1 MNHLIRNSK
10 RNATLRQG
18 KFDII
23 KEHFPT
29 RKERREILNHRKRIG
44 KLMLAGLAA
53 SLTLSITQVQGST
66 LDTLTQEEKQTEAQI
81 ASVEVTIGETLAS
94 INLKQMGIDDLKA
107 QIVATEESQIET
119 KAAIEAQ
126 KEVIASRKEQLKTRL
141 VALQT
146 SDATKNQVLMLLDSE
161 NFADF
166 VNRVYIVGQLQA
178 ADNEQ
183 LEAAISEEEK
193 LAALEEQLALEIET
207 VKAAESRLNS
217 ESTALAEELTSLKGI
232 LSENQTVLSQVKT
245 EYADEAAR
253 LAAEEAQAKADAVAA
268 KAAEEQQIA
277 EASSAAAVAA
287 VAAVAQS
294 ASSVQAPVSQITDS
308 SVAAVEAAPIVTVTT
323 PTVTETPAAQGKTL
337 VVSATAYSRHEAGLS
352 NFTATGID
360 LSINP
365 TVIAVD
371 PSVIPLGS
379 LVSVPGYGIAIAGD
393 TGGAIIG
400 NKIDLHME
408 DLNAALA
415 FGRQTLTITILQ

>member
-1 MNHLIRNSK
+1 MNHK
-10 RNATLRQG
+10 
-18 KFDII
+18 
-23 KEHFPT
+23 
-29 RKERREILNHRKRIG
+29 KRIG

-107 QIVATEESQIET
+107 QITAAEESQIET
-119 KAAIEAQ
+119 RAAIEAQ

-146 SDATKNQVLMLLDSE
+146 SDATTNQILMLLDSE

-166 VNRVYIVGQLQA
+166 ISRAYVVGQLQA

-183 LEAAISEEEK
+183 IETAISEEEK
-193 LAALEEQLALEIET
+193 LTALEEQLAEEIQT
-207 VKAAESRLNS
+207 VKAAESRLKS
-217 ESTALAEELTSLKGI
+217 ESTALAAELTSLKGI
-232 LSENQTVLSQVKT
+232 LSENQNVLSQVKT

-253 LAAEEAQAKADAVAA
+253 LAAEEAQAKEDAAAAEAAA

-277 EASSAAAVAA
+277 ESSSAVAESASSTASASVQESAVASSAT
-287 VAAVAQS
+287 
-294 ASSVQAPVSQITDS
+294 APVSQITDS
-308 SVAAVEAAPIVTVTT
+308 SVASVETAPVVTITT
-323 PTVTETPAAQGKTL
+323 PAVTETPAAQGKTL

-360 LSINP
+360 LSVNP
-365 TVIAVD
+365 MVIAVD

-393 TGGAIIG
+393 TGGAIVG

-408 DLNAALA
+408 DLNAALS

>member
-1 MNHLIRNSK
+1 MNHK
-10 RNATLRQG
+10 
-18 KFDII
+18 
-23 KEHFPT
+23 
-29 RKERREILNHRKRIG
+29 KRIG

-66 LDTLTQEEKQTEAQI
+66 LDTLTQEEQKTEAQI
-81 ASVEVTIGETLAS
+81 ASVEVTIGETLES

-107 QIVATEESQIET
+107 QIDATEESQIET

-126 KEVIASRKEQLKTRL
+126 KALIASRKEQLKTRL
-141 VALQT
+141 VALQI

-166 VNRVYIVGQLQA
+166 INKAYVISQLQS

-183 LEAAISEEEK
+183 IKTAISEEEK
-193 LAALEEQLALEIET
+193 LVALEEQLADEIQT
-207 VKAAESRLNS
+207 VKAAESRLKS

-232 LSENQTVLSQVKT
+232 LSDNQTVLSQVKT

-253 LAAEEAQAKADAVAA
+253 LAAEEAQANADAEAVAVAA
-268 KAAEEQQIA
+268 KAAEEQQLA
-277 EASSAAAVAA
+277 ESSSAVAVAESASSAA
-287 VAAVAQS
+287 S
-294 ASSVQAPVSQITDS
+294 SSVQAPVSQITDS
-308 SVAAVEAAPIVTVTT
+308 SVAAVVTAPVVTVTA

-360 LSINP
+360 LSVNP
-365 TVIAVD
+365 MVIAVD

-379 LVSVPGYGIAIAGD
+379 LVNVPGYGIAIAGD
-393 TGGAIIG
+393 TGGAIVG

-408 DLNAALA
+408 NLNAALA

>member
-1 MNHLIRNSK
+1 
-10 RNATLRQG
+10 
-18 KFDII
+18 
-23 KEHFPT
+23 
-29 RKERREILNHRKRIG
+29 
-44 KLMLAGLAA
+44 MLAGLAA

-107 QIVATEESQIET
+107 QITAAEESQIET
-119 KAAIEAQ
+119 RAAIEAQ

-146 SDATKNQVLMLLDSE
+146 SDATTNQILMLLDSE

-166 VNRVYIVGQLQA
+166 ISRAYVVGQLQA

-183 LEAAISEEEK
+183 IETAISEEEK
-193 LAALEEQLALEIET
+193 LTALEEQLAEEIQT
-207 VKAAESRLNS
+207 VKAAESRLKS
-217 ESTALAEELTSLKGI
+217 ESTALAAELTSLKGI
-232 LSENQTVLSQVKT
+232 LSENQNVLSQVKT

-253 LAAEEAQAKADAVAA
+253 LAAEEAQAKADAAAAEAAA

-277 EASSAAAVAA
+277 ESSSAVAESASSTASASVQESAVASSAT
-287 VAAVAQS
+287 
-294 ASSVQAPVSQITDS
+294 APVSQITDS
-308 SVAAVEAAPIVTVTT
+308 SVASVETAPVVTITT
-323 PTVTETPAAQGKTL
+323 PAVTETPAAQGKTL

-360 LSINP
+360 LSVNP
-365 TVIAVD
+365 MVIAVD

-393 TGGAIIG
+393 TGGAIVG

-408 DLNAALA
+408 DLNAALS

>member
-1 MNHLIRNSK
+1 MNHK
-10 RNATLRQG
+10 
-18 KFDII
+18 
-23 KEHFPT
+23 
-29 RKERREILNHRKRIG
+29 KRIG

-107 QIVATEESQIET
+107 QITAAEESQIET
-119 KAAIEAQ
+119 RAAIEAQ

-146 SDATKNQVLMLLDSE
+146 SDATTNQILMLLDSE

-166 VNRVYIVGQLQA
+166 ISRAYVVGQLQA

-183 LEAAISEEEK
+183 IETAISEEEK
-193 LAALEEQLALEIET
+193 LTALEEQLAEEIQT
-207 VKAAESRLNS
+207 VKAAESRLKS
-217 ESTALAEELTSLKGI
+217 ESTALAAELTSLKGI
-232 LSENQTVLSQVKT
+232 LSENQNVLSQVKT

-253 LAAEEAQAKADAVAA
+253 LAAEEAQAKADAAAAEAAA

-277 EASSAAAVAA
+277 ESSSAVAESASSTASASVQESAVASSAT
-287 VAAVAQS
+287 
-294 ASSVQAPVSQITDS
+294 APVSQITDS
-308 SVAAVEAAPIVTVTT
+308 SVASVETAPVVTITT
-323 PTVTETPAAQGKTL
+323 PAVTETPAAQGKTL

-360 LSINP
+360 LSVNP
-365 TVIAVD
+365 MVIAVD

-393 TGGAIIG
+393 TGGAIVG

-408 DLNAALA
+408 DLNAALT

>member
-1 MNHLIRNSK
+1 MNHK
-10 RNATLRQG
+10 
-18 KFDII
+18 
-23 KEHFPT
+23 
-29 RKERREILNHRKRIG
+29 KRIG

-66 LDTLTQEEKQTEAQI
+66 LDNLTKEEQKTEAQI

-107 QIVATEESQIET
+107 QIAATEESQIET
-119 KAAIEAQ
+119 RAAIETQ
-126 KEVIASRKEQLKTRL
+126 KELIASRKEQLKTRL
-141 VALQT
+141 VALQI
-146 SDATKNQVLMLLDSE
+146 SDATKNQVLMLLNSE

-166 VNRVYIVGQLQA
+166 INKAYVVGQLQA

-183 LEAAISEEEK
+183 IESAISEEEK
-193 LAALEEQLALEIET
+193 LVALEEQLADEIQT

-232 LSENQTVLSQVKT
+232 LSDNQTVLSQVKT

-253 LAAEEAQAKADAVAA
+253 LAAEEAQAKADVEAVAVAA
-268 KAAEEQQIA
+268 KAAEEQQAA
-277 EASSAAAVAA
+277 ESSSAVAVAEAASSAASSSVQESAV
-287 VAAVAQS
+287 

-308 SVAAVEAAPIVTVTT
+308 SVAAVVTAPVVTVTA
-323 PTVTETPAAQGKTL
+323 PAVTETPAEQGKAL

-360 LSINP
+360 LSVNP
-365 TVIAVD
+365 MVVAVD

-393 TGGAIIG
+393 TGGAIVG

-415 FGRQTLTITILQ
+415 YGRQTLTITILQ

>member
-1 MNHLIRNSK
+1 MNHK
-10 RNATLRQG
+10 
-18 KFDII
+18 
-23 KEHFPT
+23 
-29 RKERREILNHRKRIG
+29 KRIG

-81 ASVEVTIGETLAS
+81 ASVEVTIGETLES

-107 QIVATEESQIET
+107 QIDATEESQIET
-119 KAAIEAQ
+119 QAAIEAQ
-126 KEVIASRKEQLKTRL
+126 KALIASRKEQLKTRL
-141 VALQT
+141 VALQI

-166 VNRVYIVGQLQA
+166 ISRAYVVGQLQA

-183 LEAAISEEEK
+183 IETAISEEEK
-193 LAALEEQLALEIET
+193 LTALEEQLAEEIQT
-207 VKAAESRLNS
+207 VKAAESRLKS
-217 ESTALAEELTSLKGI
+217 ESTALAAELTSLKGI
-232 LSENQTVLSQVKT
+232 LSENQNVLSQVKT

-253 LAAEEAQAKADAVAA
+253 LAAEEAQAKADAAAAEAAA

-277 EASSAAAVAA
+277 ESSSAVAESASSTASASVQESAVASSAT
-287 VAAVAQS
+287 
-294 ASSVQAPVSQITDS
+294 APVSQITDS
-308 SVAAVEAAPIVTVTT
+308 SVASVETAPVVTITT
-323 PTVTETPAAQGKTL
+323 PAVTETPAAQGKTL

-360 LSINP
+360 LSVNP
-365 TVIAVD
+365 MVIAVD

-393 TGGAIIG
+393 TGGAIVG

-408 DLNAALA
+408 DLNAALS

>member
-1 MNHLIRNSK
+1 MNHK
-10 RNATLRQG
+10 
-18 KFDII
+18 
-23 KEHFPT
+23 
-29 RKERREILNHRKRIG
+29 KRIG

-107 QIVATEESQIET
+107 QITAAEESQIET
-119 KAAIEAQ
+119 RAAIEAQ

-146 SDATKNQVLMLLDSE
+146 SDATTNQILMLLDSE

-166 VNRVYIVGQLQA
+166 ISRAYVVGQLQA

-183 LEAAISEEEK
+183 IETAISEEEK
-193 LAALEEQLALEIET
+193 LTALEEQLAEEIQT
-207 VKAAESRLNS
+207 VKAAESRLKS
-217 ESTALAEELTSLKGI
+217 ESTALAAELTSLKGI
-232 LSENQTVLSQVKT
+232 LSENQNVLSQVKT

-253 LAAEEAQAKADAVAA
+253 LAAEEAQAKADAAAAEAAA

-277 EASSAAAVAA
+277 ESSSAVAESASSTASASVQESAVASSAT
-287 VAAVAQS
+287 
-294 ASSVQAPVSQITDS
+294 APVSQITDS
-308 SVAAVEAAPIVTVTT
+308 SVASVETAPVVTITT
-323 PTVTETPAAQGKTL
+323 PAVTETPAAQGKTL

-360 LSINP
+360 LSVNP
-365 TVIAVD
+365 MVIAVD

-393 TGGAIIG
+393 TGGAIVG

-408 DLNAALA
+408 DLNAALS

>member
-1 MNHLIRNSK
+1 MNHK
-10 RNATLRQG
+10 
-18 KFDII
+18 
-23 KEHFPT
+23 
-29 RKERREILNHRKRIG
+29 KRIG

-66 LDTLTQEEKQTEAQI
+66 LDTLTQEEQKTEAQI
-81 ASVEVTIGETLAS
+81 ASVEVTIGETLES

-107 QIVATEESQIET
+107 QIDATEESQIET

-126 KEVIASRKEQLKTRL
+126 KALIASRKEQLKTRL
-141 VALQT
+141 VALQI

-166 VNRVYIVGQLQA
+166 INKAYVISQLQS

-183 LEAAISEEEK
+183 IKTAISEEEK
-193 LAALEEQLALEIET
+193 LVALEEQLADEIQT
-207 VKAAESRLNS
+207 VKAAESRLKS

-232 LSENQTVLSQVKT
+232 LSDNQTVLSQVKT

-253 LAAEEAQAKADAVAA
+253 LAAEEAQANADAEAVAA
-268 KAAEEQQIA
+268 ASKAAEEQQLA
-277 EASSAAAVAA
+277 ESSSAVAVAESASSAA
-287 VAAVAQS
+287 S
-294 ASSVQAPVSQITDS
+294 SSVQAPVSQITDS
-308 SVAAVEAAPIVTVTT
+308 SVAAVVTAPVVTDTA
-323 PTVTETPAAQGKTL
+323 PTVTETPAAQGKAL

-360 LSINP
+360 LSVNP
-365 TVIAVD
+365 MVIAVD

-379 LVSVPGYGIAIAGD
+379 LVNVPGYGIAIAGD
-393 TGGAIIG
+393 TGGAIVG

-408 DLNAALA
+408 NLNAALA

>member
-1 MNHLIRNSK
+1 MNHK
-10 RNATLRQG
+10 
-18 KFDII
+18 
-23 KEHFPT
+23 
-29 RKERREILNHRKRIG
+29 KRIG

-66 LDTLTQEEKQTEAQI
+66 LDTLTQEEQKTEAQI
-81 ASVEVTIGETLAS
+81 ASVEVTIGETLES

-107 QIVATEESQIET
+107 QIDATEESQIET
-119 KAAIEAQ
+119 QAAIEAQ
-126 KEVIASRKEQLKTRL
+126 KALIASRKEQLKTRF
-141 VALQT
+141 VALQI

-166 VNRVYIVGQLQA
+166 INKAYVISQLQS

-183 LEAAISEEEK
+183 IKTAISEEEK
-193 LAALEEQLALEIET
+193 LVALEEQLADEIQT
-207 VKAAESRLNS
+207 VKAAESRLKS

-232 LSENQTVLSQVKT
+232 LSDNQTVLSQVKT

-253 LAAEEAQAKADAVAA
+253 LAAEEAQAKADAEAVAVAA
-268 KAAEEQQIA
+268 KAAEEQQLA
-277 EASSAAAVAA
+277 ESSSAVAVAESASSAA
-287 VAAVAQS
+287 S
-294 ASSVQAPVSQITDS
+294 SSVQAPVSQITDS
-308 SVAAVEAAPIVTVTT
+308 SVAAVVTAPVVTVTA

-360 LSINP
+360 LSVNP
-365 TVIAVD
+365 MVIAVD

-379 LVSVPGYGIAIAGD
+379 LVNVPVYGIAIAGD
-393 TGGAIIG
+393 TGGAIVG

-408 DLNAALA
+408 NLNAALA

>member
-1 MNHLIRNSK
+1 MNHK
-10 RNATLRQG
+10 
-18 KFDII
+18 
-23 KEHFPT
+23 
-29 RKERREILNHRKRIG
+29 KRIG

-53 SLTLSITQVQGST
+53 SLTVSITQVQGST
-66 LDTLTQEEKQTEAQI
+66 LDTLTQEEQKTEAQI
-81 ASVEVTIGETLAS
+81 ASVEVTIGETLES

-107 QIVATEESQIET
+107 QIDATEESQIET
-119 KAAIEAQ
+119 QAAIEAQ
-126 KEVIASRKEQLKTRL
+126 KALIASRKEQLKTRL
-141 VALQT
+141 VALQI

-166 VNRVYIVGQLQA
+166 INKAYVISQLQS

-183 LEAAISEEEK
+183 IKTAISEEEK
-193 LAALEEQLALEIET
+193 LVALEEQLADEIQT
-207 VKAAESRLNS
+207 VKAAESRLKS

-232 LSENQTVLSQVKT
+232 LSDNQTVLSQVKT

-253 LAAEEAQAKADAVAA
+253 LAAEEAQAKADAEAVAVAA
-268 KAAEEQQIA
+268 KAAEEQQLA
-277 EASSAAAVAA
+277 ESSSAVAVAESASSAA
-287 VAAVAQS
+287 S
-294 ASSVQAPVSQITDS
+294 SSVQAPVSQITDS
-308 SVAAVEAAPIVTVTT
+308 SVAAVVTAPVVTVTA

-360 LSINP
+360 LSVNP
-365 TVIAVD
+365 MVIAVD

-379 LVSVPGYGIAIAGD
+379 LVNVPGYGIAIAGD
-393 TGGAIIG
+393 TGGAIVG

-408 DLNAALA
+408 NLNAALA

>member
-1 MNHLIRNSK
+1 MNHK
-10 RNATLRQG
+10 
-18 KFDII
+18 
-23 KEHFPT
+23 
-29 RKERREILNHRKRIG
+29 KRIG

-66 LDTLTQEEKQTEAQI
+66 LDTLTQEEQKTEAQI
-81 ASVEVTIGETLAS
+81 ASVEVTIGETLES

-107 QIVATEESQIET
+107 QIDATEESQIET
-119 KAAIEAQ
+119 QAAIEAQ
-126 KEVIASRKEQLKTRL
+126 KALIASRKEQLKTRL
-141 VALQT
+141 VALQI

-166 VNRVYIVGQLQA
+166 INKAYVISQLQS

-183 LEAAISEEEK
+183 IKTAISEEEK
-193 LAALEEQLALEIET
+193 LVALEEQLADEIQT
-207 VKAAESRLNS
+207 VKAAESRLKS

-232 LSENQTVLSQVKT
+232 LSDNQTVLSQVKT

-253 LAAEEAQAKADAVAA
+253 LAAEEAQANADAEAVAAAA
-268 KAAEEQQIA
+268 KAAEEQQLA
-277 EASSAAAVAA
+277 ESSSAVAVAESASSAA
-287 VAAVAQS
+287 S
-294 ASSVQAPVSQITDS
+294 SSVQAPVSQITDS
-308 SVAAVEAAPIVTVTT
+308 SVAAVVTAPVVTVTA

-360 LSINP
+360 LSVNP
-365 TVIAVD
+365 MVIAVD

-379 LVSVPGYGIAIAGD
+379 LVNVPGYGIAIAGD
-393 TGGAIIG
+393 TGGAIVG

-408 DLNAALA
+408 NLNAALA

>member
-1 MNHLIRNSK
+1 MNHK
-10 RNATLRQG
+10 
-18 KFDII
+18 
-23 KEHFPT
+23 
-29 RKERREILNHRKRIG
+29 KRIG

-66 LDTLTQEEKQTEAQI
+66 LDTLTQEEQKTEAQI
-81 ASVEVTIGETLAS
+81 ASVEVTIGETLES

-107 QIVATEESQIET
+107 QIDATEESQIET
-119 KAAIEAQ
+119 QAAIEAQ
-126 KEVIASRKEQLKTRL
+126 KALIASRKEQLKTRL
-141 VALQT
+141 VALQI

-166 VNRVYIVGQLQA
+166 INKAYVISQLQS

-183 LEAAISEEEK
+183 IKTAISEEEK
-193 LAALEEQLALEIET
+193 LVALEEQLAEEIQT
-207 VKAAESRLNS
+207 VKAAESRLKS
-217 ESTALAEELTSLKGI
+217 ESTALAAELTSLKGI
-232 LSENQTVLSQVKT
+232 LSENQNVLSQVKT

-253 LAAEEAQAKADAVAA
+253 LAAEEAQAKADAAAAEAAA

-277 EASSAAAVAA
+277 ESSSAVAESASSTASASVQESAVASSAT
-287 VAAVAQS
+287 
-294 ASSVQAPVSQITDS
+294 APVSQITDS
-308 SVAAVEAAPIVTVTT
+308 SVASVETAPVVTITT
-323 PTVTETPAAQGKTL
+323 PAVTETPAAQGKTL

-360 LSINP
+360 LSVNP
-365 TVIAVD
+365 MVIAVD

-393 TGGAIIG
+393 TGGAIVG

-408 DLNAALA
+408 DLNAALS

>member
-1 MNHLIRNSK
+1 
-10 RNATLRQG
+10 
-18 KFDII
+18 
-23 KEHFPT
+23 
-29 RKERREILNHRKRIG
+29 
-44 KLMLAGLAA
+44 MLAGLAA

-66 LDTLTQEEKQTEAQI
+66 LDTLTQEEQKTEAQI
-81 ASVEVTIGETLAS
+81 ASVEVTIGETLES

-107 QIVATEESQIET
+107 QIDATEESQIET
-119 KAAIEAQ
+119 QAAIEAQ
-126 KEVIASRKEQLKTRL
+126 KALIASRKEQLKTRL
-141 VALQT
+141 VALQI

-166 VNRVYIVGQLQA
+166 INKAYVISQLQS

-183 LEAAISEEEK
+183 IKTAISEEEK
-193 LAALEEQLALEIET
+193 LVALEEQLADEIQT
-207 VKAAESRLNS
+207 VKAAESRLKS

-232 LSENQTVLSQVKT
+232 LSDNQTVLSQVKT

-253 LAAEEAQAKADAVAA
+253 LAAEEAQAKADAEAVAVAA
-268 KAAEEQQIA
+268 KAAEEQQLA
-277 EASSAAAVAA
+277 ESSSAVAVAESASSAA
-287 VAAVAQS
+287 S
-294 ASSVQAPVSQITDS
+294 SSVQAPVSQITDS
-308 SVAAVEAAPIVTVTT
+308 SVAAVVTAPVVTVTA

-360 LSINP
+360 LSVNP
-365 TVIAVD
+365 MVIAVD

-379 LVSVPGYGIAIAGD
+379 LVNVPGYGIAIAGD
-393 TGGAIIG
+393 TGGAIVG

-408 DLNAALA
+408 NLNAALA

>member
-1 MNHLIRNSK
+1 MNHK
-10 RNATLRQG
+10 
-18 KFDII
+18 
-23 KEHFPT
+23 
-29 RKERREILNHRKRIG
+29 KRIG

-66 LDTLTQEEKQTEAQI
+66 LDNLTKEEQKMEAQI

-107 QIVATEESQIET
+107 QIIATEESQIET

-141 VALQT
+141 VALQI

-166 VNRVYIVGQLQA
+166 INRAYVVGQLQA

-183 LEAAISEEEK
+183 IESAISEEEK
-193 LAALEEQLALEIET
+193 LEALEEQLAEQIQT
-207 VKAAESRLNS
+207 VKVAESRLNS

-232 LSENQTVLSQVKT
+232 LSDNQTVLSQVKT
-245 EYADEAAR
+245 EYADEATR
-253 LAAEEAQAKADAVAA
+253 LAAEEAQAKADAEAVAA
-268 KAAEEQQIA
+268 KASEEQQVA
-277 EASSAAAVAA
+277 ESSSAATVAESASSAASSSVQESAV
-287 VAAVAQS
+287 

-308 SVAAVEAAPIVTVTT
+308 SVASVEVAPVVTVTA
-323 PTVTETPAAQGKTL
+323 PTVAETPAAQGKTL

-360 LSINP
+360 LSVNP
-365 TVIAVD
+365 MVIAVD

-408 DLNAALA
+408 DLNAALSY
-415 FGRQTLTITILQ
+415 GRQTLTITILQ

>member
-1 MNHLIRNSK
+1 MNHK
-10 RNATLRQG
+10 
-18 KFDII
+18 
-23 KEHFPT
+23 
-29 RKERREILNHRKRIG
+29 KRIG

-66 LDTLTQEEKQTEAQI
+66 LDTLTQEEQKTEAQI
-81 ASVEVTIGETLAS
+81 ASVEVTIGETLES

-107 QIVATEESQIET
+107 QIDATEESQIET
-119 KAAIEAQ
+119 QAAIEAQ
-126 KEVIASRKEQLKTRL
+126 KALIASRKEQLKTRL
-141 VALQT
+141 VALQI

-166 VNRVYIVGQLQA
+166 INKAYVISQLQS

-183 LEAAISEEEK
+183 IKTAISEEEK
-193 LAALEEQLALEIET
+193 LVALEEQLADEIQT
-207 VKAAESRLNS
+207 VKAAESRLKS

-232 LSENQTVLSQVKT
+232 LSDNQTVLSQVKT

-253 LAAEEAQAKADAVAA
+253 LAAEEAQANADAEAVAA
-268 KAAEEQQIA
+268 ASKAAEEQQLA
-277 EASSAAAVAA
+277 ESSSAVAVAESASSAA
-287 VAAVAQS
+287 S
-294 ASSVQAPVSQITDS
+294 SSVQAPVSQITDS
-308 SVAAVEAAPIVTVTT
+308 SVAAVVTAPVVTVTA
-323 PTVTETPAAQGKTL
+323 PTVTETPAAQGKAL

-360 LSINP
+360 LSVNP
-365 TVIAVD
+365 MVIAVD

-379 LVSVPGYGIAIAGD
+379 LVNVPGYGIAIAGD
-393 TGGAIIG
+393 TGGAIVG

-408 DLNAALA
+408 NLNAALA

>member
-1 MNHLIRNSK
+1 MNHK
-10 RNATLRQG
+10 
-18 KFDII
+18 
-23 KEHFPT
+23 
-29 RKERREILNHRKRIG
+29 KRIG
-44 KLMLAGLAA
+44 KLLLAGLAA
-53 SLTLSITQVQGST
+53 SLTLSITHVQGST
-66 LDTLTQEEKQTEAQI
+66 LDTLTQAEQKTEAQI
-81 ASVEVTIGETLAS
+81 ASLEVTIGETLAS
-94 INLKQMGIDDLKA
+94 INLNQMGIDDLKA
-107 QIVATEESQIET
+107 QIVAAEESQIET
-119 KAAIEAQ
+119 RAAIEAQ

-146 SDATKNQVLMLLDSE
+146 SDATKNQILMLLDSE

-166 VNRVYIVGQLQA
+166 INRAYVVGQLQA

-183 LEAAISEEEK
+183 IESAISEEEK
-193 LAALEEQLALEIET
+193 LTALEEQLADEIQT
-207 VKAAESRLNS
+207 VKSAEKRLEA
-217 ESTALAEELTSLKGI
+217 ESTALAQELNSLKGI
-232 LSENQTVLSQVKT
+232 LSDNQTVLSQVKT

-253 LAAEEAQAKADAVAA
+253 LAAEEAQAKADAEAVAA

-277 EASSAAAVAA
+277 EANSAVA
-287 VAAVAQS
+287 VAES
-294 ASSVQAPVSQITDS
+294 ASSSASSSVQESTVAQAQVSQITDS
-308 SVAAVEAAPIVTVTT
+308 SVASAEAAPVASVTP

-365 TVIAVD
+365 MVIAVD

-415 FGRQTLTITILQ
+415 YGRQTLTITILQ

>member
-1 MNHLIRNSK
+1 
-10 RNATLRQG
+10 
-18 KFDII
+18 
-23 KEHFPT
+23 
-29 RKERREILNHRKRIG
+29 LNHKKRIG

-107 QIVATEESQIET
+107 QITAAEESQIET
-119 KAAIEAQ
+119 RAAIEAQ

-146 SDATKNQVLMLLDSE
+146 SDATTNQILMLLDSE

-166 VNRVYIVGQLQA
+166 ISRAYVVGQLQA

-183 LEAAISEEEK
+183 IETAISEEEK
-193 LAALEEQLALEIET
+193 LTALEEQLAEEIQT
-207 VKAAESRLNS
+207 VKAAESRLKS
-217 ESTALAEELTSLKGI
+217 ESTALAAELTSLKGI
-232 LSENQTVLSQVKT
+232 LSENQNVLSQVKT

-253 LAAEEAQAKADAVAA
+253 LAAEEAQAKADAAAAEAAA

-277 EASSAAAVAA
+277 ESSSAVAESASSTASASVQESAVASSAT
-287 VAAVAQS
+287 
-294 ASSVQAPVSQITDS
+294 APVSQITDS
-308 SVAAVEAAPIVTVTT
+308 SVASVETAPVVTITT
-323 PTVTETPAAQGKTL
+323 PAVTETPAAQGKTL

-360 LSINP
+360 LSVNP
-365 TVIAVD
+365 MVIAVD

-393 TGGAIIG
+393 TGGAIVG

-408 DLNAALA
+408 DLNAALS

>member
-1 MNHLIRNSK
+1 MNHK
-10 RNATLRQG
+10 
-18 KFDII
+18 
-23 KEHFPT
+23 
-29 RKERREILNHRKRIG
+29 KRIG

-53 SLTLSITQVQGST
+53 SLTVSITQVQGST
-66 LDTLTQEEKQTEAQI
+66 LDTLTQEEQKTEAQI
-81 ASVEVTIGETLAS
+81 ASVEVTIGETLES

-107 QIVATEESQIET
+107 QIDATEESQIET
-119 KAAIEAQ
+119 QAAIEAQ
-126 KEVIASRKEQLKTRL
+126 KALIASRKEQLKTRL
-141 VALQT
+141 VALQI

-166 VNRVYIVGQLQA
+166 INKAYVISQLQS

-183 LEAAISEEEK
+183 IKTAISEEEK
-193 LAALEEQLALEIET
+193 LVALEEQLADEIQT
-207 VKAAESRLNS
+207 VKAAESRLKS

-232 LSENQTVLSQVKT
+232 LSDNQTVLSQVKT

-253 LAAEEAQAKADAVAA
+253 LAAEEAQANADAEAVAA
-268 KAAEEQQIA
+268 ASKAAEEQQLA
-277 EASSAAAVAA
+277 ESSSAVAVAESASSAA
-287 VAAVAQS
+287 S
-294 ASSVQAPVSQITDS
+294 SSVQAPVSQITDS
-308 SVAAVEAAPIVTVTT
+308 SVAAVVTAPVVTVTA

-360 LSINP
+360 LSVNP
-365 TVIAVD
+365 MVIAVD

-379 LVSVPGYGIAIAGD
+379 LVNVPGYGIAIAGD
-393 TGGAIIG
+393 TGGAIVG

-408 DLNAALA
+408 NLNAALA

>member
-1 MNHLIRNSK
+1 
-10 RNATLRQG
+10 
-18 KFDII
+18 
-23 KEHFPT
+23 
-29 RKERREILNHRKRIG
+29 
-44 KLMLAGLAA
+44 MLAGLAA

-119 KAAIEAQ
+119 RAAIEAQ

-146 SDATKNQVLMLLDSE
+146 SDATKNQVLILLDSE

-166 VNRVYIVGQLQA
+166 INRAYVVGQLQA

-183 LEAAISEEEK
+183 IESAISEEEK
-193 LAALEEQLALEIET
+193 LTALEEQLAEEIQT

-217 ESTALAEELTSLKGI
+217 ESTALAQELTSLKGI
-232 LSENQTVLSQVKT
+232 LSDNQTLLSQVKT

-253 LAAEEAQAKADAVAA
+253 LAAEEAQAKADAEAVAVAA
-268 KAAEEQQIA
+268 KAAEEQQVAIA
-277 EASSAAAVAA
+277 ESASSAASSSVQESAV
-287 VAAVAQS
+287 

-308 SVAAVEAAPIVTVTT
+308 SVAAVETAPVVTVTA
-323 PTVTETPAAQGKTL
+323 PAVTETPAAQGKTL

-365 TVIAVD
+365 MVIAVD

-408 DLNAALA
+408 NLNAALA

>member
-1 MNHLIRNSK
+1 MNHK
-10 RNATLRQG
+10 
-18 KFDII
+18 
-23 KEHFPT
+23 
-29 RKERREILNHRKRIG
+29 KRIG

-53 SLTLSITQVQGST
+53 SLTVSITQVQGST
-66 LDTLTQEEKQTEAQI
+66 LDTLTQEEQKTEAQI
-81 ASVEVTIGETLAS
+81 ASVEVTIGETLES

-107 QIVATEESQIET
+107 QIDATEESQIET

-126 KEVIASRKEQLKTRL
+126 KALIASRKEQLKTRL
-141 VALQT
+141 VALQI

-166 VNRVYIVGQLQA
+166 INKAYVISQLQS

-183 LEAAISEEEK
+183 IKTAISEEEK
-193 LAALEEQLALEIET
+193 LVALEEQLADEIQT
-207 VKAAESRLNS
+207 VKAAESRLKS

-232 LSENQTVLSQVKT
+232 LSDNQTVLSQVKT

-253 LAAEEAQAKADAVAA
+253 LAAEEAQAKADAEAVAVAA
-268 KAAEEQQIA
+268 KAAEEQQLA
-277 EASSAAAVAA
+277 ESSSAVAVAESASSAA
-287 VAAVAQS
+287 S
-294 ASSVQAPVSQITDS
+294 SSVQAPVSQITDS
-308 SVAAVEAAPIVTVTT
+308 SVAAVVTAPVVTVTA

-360 LSINP
+360 LSVNP
-365 TVIAVD
+365 MVIAVD

-379 LVSVPGYGIAIAGD
+379 LVNVPGYGIAIAGD
-393 TGGAIIG
+393 TGGAIVG

-408 DLNAALA
+408 NLNAALA

>member
-1 MNHLIRNSK
+1 MNHK
-10 RNATLRQG
+10 
-18 KFDII
+18 
-23 KEHFPT
+23 
-29 RKERREILNHRKRIG
+29 KRIG

-66 LDTLTQEEKQTEAQI
+66 LDTLTQEEQKTEAQI
-81 ASVEVTIGETLAS
+81 ASVEVTIGETLES

-107 QIVATEESQIET
+107 QIDATEESQIET
-119 KAAIEAQ
+119 QAAIEAQ
-126 KEVIASRKEQLKTRL
+126 KALIASRKEQLKTRL
-141 VALQT
+141 VALQI

-166 VNRVYIVGQLQA
+166 INKAYVISQLQS

-183 LEAAISEEEK
+183 IKTAISEEEK
-193 LAALEEQLALEIET
+193 LVALEEQLADEIQT
-207 VKAAESRLNS
+207 VKAAESRLKS
-217 ESTALAEELTSLKGI
+217 ESTALAEELNSLKGI
-232 LSENQTVLSQVKT
+232 LSDNQTVLSQVKT

-253 LAAEEAQAKADAVAA
+253 LAAEEAQAKADAEAVAVAA
-268 KAAEEQQIA
+268 KAAEEQQLA
-277 EASSAAAVAA
+277 ESSSAVAVAESASSAA
-287 VAAVAQS
+287 S
-294 ASSVQAPVSQITDS
+294 SSVQAPVSQITDS
-308 SVAAVEAAPIVTVTT
+308 SFAAVVTAPVVTVTA

-360 LSINP
+360 LSVNP
-365 TVIAVD
+365 MVIAVD

-379 LVSVPGYGIAIAGD
+379 LVNVPGYGIAIAGD
-393 TGGAIIG
+393 TGGAIVG

-408 DLNAALA
+408 NLNAALA

>member
-1 MNHLIRNSK
+1 MNHK
-10 RNATLRQG
+10 
-18 KFDII
+18 
-23 KEHFPT
+23 
-29 RKERREILNHRKRIG
+29 KRIG

-66 LDTLTQEEKQTEAQI
+66 LDTLTQEEQKTEAQI
-81 ASVEVTIGETLAS
+81 ASVEVTIGETLES

-107 QIVATEESQIET
+107 QIDATEESQIET
-119 KAAIEAQ
+119 QAAIEAQ
-126 KEVIASRKEQLKTRL
+126 KALIASRKEQLKTRL
-141 VALQT
+141 VALQI

-166 VNRVYIVGQLQA
+166 INKAYVISQLQS

-183 LEAAISEEEK
+183 IKTAISEEEK
-193 LAALEEQLALEIET
+193 LVALEEQLADEIQT
-207 VKAAESRLNS
+207 VKAAESRLKS

-232 LSENQTVLSQVKT
+232 LSDNQTVLSQVKT

-253 LAAEEAQAKADAVAA
+253 LAAEEAQAKADAEAVAVAA
-268 KAAEEQQIA
+268 KAAEEQQLA
-277 EASSAAAVAA
+277 ESSSAVAVAESASSAA
-287 VAAVAQS
+287 S
-294 ASSVQAPVSQITDS
+294 SSVQAPVSQITDS
-308 SVAAVEAAPIVTVTT
+308 SVAAVVTAPVVTVTA
-323 PTVTETPAAQGKTL
+323 PTVTETPAAQGKAL

-360 LSINP
+360 LSVNP
-365 TVIAVD
+365 MVIAVD

-379 LVSVPGYGIAIAGD
+379 LVNVPGYGIAIAGD
-393 TGGAIIG
+393 TGGAIVG

-408 DLNAALA
+408 NLNAALA

>member
-1 MNHLIRNSK
+1 MNHK
-10 RNATLRQG
+10 
-18 KFDII
+18 
-23 KEHFPT
+23 
-29 RKERREILNHRKRIG
+29 KRIG

-107 QIVATEESQIET
+107 QITAAEESQIET
-119 KAAIEAQ
+119 RAAIEAQ

-146 SDATKNQVLMLLDSE
+146 SDATTNQILRLLDSE

-166 VNRVYIVGQLQA
+166 ISRAYVVGQLQA

-183 LEAAISEEEK
+183 IETAISEEEK
-193 LAALEEQLALEIET
+193 LTALEEQLAEEIQT
-207 VKAAESRLNS
+207 VKAAESRLKS
-217 ESTALAEELTSLKGI
+217 ESTALAAELTSLKGI
-232 LSENQTVLSQVKT
+232 LSENQNVLSQVKT

-253 LAAEEAQAKADAVAA
+253 LAAEEAQAKADAAAAEAAA

-277 EASSAAAVAA
+277 ESSSAVAESASSTASASVQESAVASSAT
-287 VAAVAQS
+287 
-294 ASSVQAPVSQITDS
+294 APVSQITDS
-308 SVAAVEAAPIVTVTT
+308 SVASVETAPVVTITT
-323 PTVTETPAAQGKTL
+323 PAVTETPAAQGKTL

-360 LSINP
+360 LSVNP
-365 TVIAVD
+365 MVIAVD

-393 TGGAIIG
+393 TGGAIVG

-408 DLNAALA
+408 DLNAALS

>member
-1 MNHLIRNSK
+1 MNHK
-10 RNATLRQG
+10 
-18 KFDII
+18 
-23 KEHFPT
+23 
-29 RKERREILNHRKRIG
+29 KRIG

-66 LDTLTQEEKQTEAQI
+66 LDTLTQEEQKTEAQI
-81 ASVEVTIGETLAS
+81 ASVEVTIGETLES

-107 QIVATEESQIET
+107 QIDATEESQIET
-119 KAAIEAQ
+119 QAAIEAQ
-126 KEVIASRKEQLKTRL
+126 KALIASRKEQLKTRL
-141 VALQT
+141 VALQI

-166 VNRVYIVGQLQA
+166 INKAYVISQLQS

-183 LEAAISEEEK
+183 IKTAISEEEK
-193 LAALEEQLALEIET
+193 LVALEEQLADEIQT
-207 VKAAESRLNS
+207 VKAAESRLKS

-232 LSENQTVLSQVKT
+232 LSDNQTVLSQVKT

-253 LAAEEAQAKADAVAA
+253 LAAEEAQAKADAEAVAVAA
-268 KAAEEQQIA
+268 KAAEEQQLA
-277 EASSAAAVAA
+277 ESSSAVAVAESASSAA
-287 VAAVAQS
+287 S
-294 ASSVQAPVSQITDS
+294 SSVQAPVSQITDS
-308 SVAAVEAAPIVTVTT
+308 SVAAVVTAPVVTVTA

-360 LSINP
+360 LSVNP
-365 TVIAVD
+365 MVIAVD

-379 LVSVPGYGIAIAGD
+379 LVNVPGYGIAIAGD
-393 TGGAIIG
+393 TGGAIVG

-408 DLNAALA
+408 NLNAALA

>member
-1 MNHLIRNSK
+1 MNHK
-10 RNATLRQG
+10 
-18 KFDII
+18 
-23 KEHFPT
+23 
-29 RKERREILNHRKRIG
+29 KRIG

-66 LDTLTQEEKQTEAQI
+66 LDTLTQEEQKTEAQI

-107 QIVATEESQIET
+107 QIVATEKSQIET
-119 KAAIEAQ
+119 KAAIEEQ
-126 KEVIASRKEQLKTRL
+126 KELIASRKDQLKTRL
-141 VALQT
+141 VALQI
-146 SDATKNQVLMLLDSE
+146 SDATTNQVLMLLDSE

-166 VNRVYIVGQLQA
+166 INRAYLVGQLQA
-178 ADNEQ
+178 ADNQQIES
-183 LEAAISEEEK
+183 AILEEEK
-193 LAALEEQLALEIET
+193 LTALEEQLAEEIES
-207 VKAAESRLNS
+207 VKDAESRLNS

-245 EYADEAAR
+245 DYAEEATR
-253 LAAEEAQAKADAVAA
+253 LAAEEAQAKVDAEAVAA
-268 KAAEEQQIA
+268 AIKAEEEQQIA
-277 EASSAAAVAA
+277 DASRA
-287 VAAVAQS
+287 AAVAQS
-294 ASSVQAPVSQITDS
+294 ASSSQPTVSQITDS
-308 SVAAVEAAPIVTVTT
+308 SVAAAETAPVVTVTT

-360 LSINP
+360 LSVNP
-365 TVIAVD
+365 MVIAVD
-371 PSVIPLGS
+371 PSVVPLGS

-393 TGGAIIG
+393 TGGAIVG

-415 FGRQTLTITILQ
+415 FGRQTVTITILQ

>member
-1 MNHLIRNSK
+1 MNHK
-10 RNATLRQG
+10 
-18 KFDII
+18 
-23 KEHFPT
+23 
-29 RKERREILNHRKRIG
+29 KRIG

-66 LDTLTQEEKQTEAQI
+66 LDTLTQEEQKTEAQI
-81 ASVEVTIGETLAS
+81 ASVEVTIGETLES

-107 QIVATEESQIET
+107 QIDATEESQIET
-119 KAAIEAQ
+119 QAAIEAQ

-146 SDATKNQVLMLLDSE
+146 SDATTNQILMLLDSE

-166 VNRVYIVGQLQA
+166 ISRAYVVGQLQA

-183 LEAAISEEEK
+183 IETAISEEEK
-193 LAALEEQLALEIET
+193 LTALEEQLAEEIQT
-207 VKAAESRLNS
+207 VKAAESRLKS
-217 ESTALAEELTSLKGI
+217 ESTALAAELTSLKGI
-232 LSENQTVLSQVKT
+232 LSENQNVLSQVKT

-253 LAAEEAQAKADAVAA
+253 LAAEEAQAKADAAAAEAAA

-277 EASSAAAVAA
+277 ESSSAVAESASSTASASVQESAVASSAT
-287 VAAVAQS
+287 
-294 ASSVQAPVSQITDS
+294 APVSQITDS
-308 SVAAVEAAPIVTVTT
+308 SVASVETAPVVTITT
-323 PTVTETPAAQGKTL
+323 PAVTETPAAQGKTL

-360 LSINP
+360 LSVNP
-365 TVIAVD
+365 MVIAVD

-393 TGGAIIG
+393 TGGAIVG

-408 DLNAALA
+408 DLNAALS

>member
-1 MNHLIRNSK
+1 MNHK
-10 RNATLRQG
+10 
-18 KFDII
+18 
-23 KEHFPT
+23 
-29 RKERREILNHRKRIG
+29 KRIG

-53 SLTLSITQVQGST
+53 RLTLSITQVQGST
-66 LDTLTQEEKQTEAQI
+66 LDTLTQEEQKTEAQI
-81 ASVEVTIGETLAS
+81 ASVEVTIGETLES

-107 QIVATEESQIET
+107 QIDATEESQIET
-119 KAAIEAQ
+119 QAAIEAQ
-126 KEVIASRKEQLKTRL
+126 KALIASRKEQLKTRL
-141 VALQT
+141 VALQI

-166 VNRVYIVGQLQA
+166 INKAYVISQLQS

-183 LEAAISEEEK
+183 IKTAISEEEK
-193 LAALEEQLALEIET
+193 LVALEEQLADEIQT
-207 VKAAESRLNS
+207 VKAAESRLKS

-232 LSENQTVLSQVKT
+232 LSDNQTVLSQVKT

-253 LAAEEAQAKADAVAA
+253 LAAEEAQAKADAEAVAVAA
-268 KAAEEQQIA
+268 KAAEEQQLA
-277 EASSAAAVAA
+277 ESSSAVAVAESASSAA
-287 VAAVAQS
+287 S
-294 ASSVQAPVSQITDS
+294 SSVQAPVSQITDS
-308 SVAAVEAAPIVTVTT
+308 SVAAVVTAPVVTVTA

-360 LSINP
+360 LSVNP
-365 TVIAVD
+365 MVIAVD

-379 LVSVPGYGIAIAGD
+379 LVNVPGYGIAIAGD
-393 TGGAIIG
+393 TGGAIVG

-408 DLNAALA
+408 NLNAALA

>member
-1 MNHLIRNSK
+1 MNHK
-10 RNATLRQG
+10 
-18 KFDII
+18 
-23 KEHFPT
+23 
-29 RKERREILNHRKRIG
+29 KRIG

-66 LDTLTQEEKQTEAQI
+66 LDTLTQEEQKTEAQI
-81 ASVEVTIGETLAS
+81 ASVEVTIGETLES

-107 QIVATEESQIET
+107 QIDATEESQIET
-119 KAAIEAQ
+119 QAAIEAQ
-126 KEVIASRKEQLKTRL
+126 KALIASRKEQLKTRL
-141 VALQT
+141 VALQI

-166 VNRVYIVGQLQA
+166 INKAYVISQLQS

-183 LEAAISEEEK
+183 IKTAISEEEK
-193 LAALEEQLALEIET
+193 LVALEEQLADEIQT
-207 VKAAESRLNS
+207 VKAAESRLKS
-217 ESTALAEELTSLKGI
+217 ESTALAEELNSLKGI
-232 LSENQTVLSQVKT
+232 LSDNQTVLSQVKT

-253 LAAEEAQAKADAVAA
+253 LAAEEAQAKADAEAVAVAA
-268 KAAEEQQIA
+268 KAAEEQQLA
-277 EASSAAAVAA
+277 ESSSAVAVAESASSAA
-287 VAAVAQS
+287 S
-294 ASSVQAPVSQITDS
+294 SSVQAPVSQITDS
-308 SVAAVEAAPIVTVTT
+308 SVAAVVTAPVVTVTA

-360 LSINP
+360 LSVNP
-365 TVIAVD
+365 MVIAVD

-379 LVSVPGYGIAIAGD
+379 LVNVPGYGIAIAGD
-393 TGGAIIG
+393 TGGAIVG

-408 DLNAALA
+408 NLNAALA

>member
-1 MNHLIRNSK
+1 MNHK
-10 RNATLRQG
+10 
-18 KFDII
+18 
-23 KEHFPT
+23 
-29 RKERREILNHRKRIG
+29 KRIG

-107 QIVATEESQIET
+107 QITAAEESQIET
-119 KAAIEAQ
+119 RAAIEAQ

-146 SDATKNQVLMLLDSE
+146 SDATTNQILMLLDSK

-166 VNRVYIVGQLQA
+166 ISRAYVVGQLQA

-183 LEAAISEEEK
+183 IETAISEEEK
-193 LAALEEQLALEIET
+193 LTALEEQLAEEIQT
-207 VKAAESRLNS
+207 VKAAESRLKS
-217 ESTALAEELTSLKGI
+217 ESTALAAELTSLKGI
-232 LSENQTVLSQVKT
+232 LSENQNVLSQVKT

-253 LAAEEAQAKADAVAA
+253 LAAEEAQAKADAAAAEAAA

-277 EASSAAAVAA
+277 ESSSAVAESASSTASASVQESAVASSAT
-287 VAAVAQS
+287 
-294 ASSVQAPVSQITDS
+294 APVSQITDS
-308 SVAAVEAAPIVTVTT
+308 SVASVETAPVVTITT
-323 PTVTETPAAQGKTL
+323 PAVTETPAAQGKTL

-360 LSINP
+360 LSVNP
-365 TVIAVD
+365 MVIAVD

-393 TGGAIIG
+393 TGGAIVG

-408 DLNAALA
+408 DLNAALS

>member
-1 MNHLIRNSK
+1 
-10 RNATLRQG
+10 
-18 KFDII
+18 
-23 KEHFPT
+23 
-29 RKERREILNHRKRIG
+29 
-44 KLMLAGLAA
+44 MLAGLAA

-66 LDTLTQEEKQTEAQI
+66 LDTLTQEEKQMEAQI

-107 QIVATEESQIET
+107 QITATEESQIET
-119 KAAIEAQ
+119 RAAIEAQ

-146 SDATKNQVLMLLDSE
+146 SDATTNQILMLLDSE

-166 VNRVYIVGQLQA
+166 ISRAYVVGQLQA

-183 LEAAISEEEK
+183 IETAISEEEK
-193 LAALEEQLALEIET
+193 LTALEEQLAEEIQT
-207 VKAAESRLNS
+207 VKAAENRLKS
-217 ESTALAEELTSLKGI
+217 ESTALAAELTSLKGI
-232 LSENQTVLSQVKT
+232 LSENQTVLSQVKA

-253 LAAEEAQAKADAVAA
+253 LAAEEAQAKADAAAAEAAA
-268 KAAEEQQIA
+268 KAVEEQQIA
-277 EASSAAAVAA
+277 ESTSAVAESTASASVQESAVASSAT
-287 VAAVAQS
+287 
-294 ASSVQAPVSQITDS
+294 APASQITDS
-308 SVAAVEAAPIVTVTT
+308 SVASVETAPVVTITT
-323 PTVTETPAAQGKTL
+323 PAVTETPAAQGKTL
-337 VVSATAYSRHEAGLS
+337 IVSATAYSRHEAGLS

-365 TVIAVD
+365 MVIAVD

-393 TGGAIIG
+393 TGGAIVG

-408 DLNAALA
+408 DLNAALS

>member
-1 MNHLIRNSK
+1 MNHK
-10 RNATLRQG
+10 
-18 KFDII
+18 
-23 KEHFPT
+23 
-29 RKERREILNHRKRIG
+29 KRIG

-107 QIVATEESQIET
+107 QITAAEESQIET
-119 KAAIEAQ
+119 RAAIEAQ

-146 SDATKNQVLMLLDSE
+146 SDATTNQILMLLDSE

-166 VNRVYIVGQLQA
+166 ISRAYVVGQLQA

-183 LEAAISEEEK
+183 IETAISEEEK
-193 LAALEEQLALEIET
+193 LTALEEQLAEEIQT
-207 VKAAESRLNS
+207 VKAAESRLKS
-217 ESTALAEELTSLKGI
+217 ESTALAAELTSLKGI
-232 LSENQTVLSQVKT
+232 LSENQNVLSQVKT

-253 LAAEEAQAKADAVAA
+253 LAAEEAQAKADAAAAEAAA

-277 EASSAAAVAA
+277 ESSSAVAESASSTASASVQESAVASSAT
-287 VAAVAQS
+287 
-294 ASSVQAPVSQITDS
+294 APASQITDS
-308 SVAAVEAAPIVTVTT
+308 SVASVETAPVVTITT
-323 PTVTETPAAQGKTL
+323 PAVTETPAAQGKTL

-360 LSINP
+360 LSVNP
-365 TVIAVD
+365 MVIAVD

-393 TGGAIIG
+393 TGGAIVG

-408 DLNAALA
+408 DLNAALS

>member
-1 MNHLIRNSK
+1 
-10 RNATLRQG
+10 
-18 KFDII
+18 
-23 KEHFPT
+23 
-29 RKERREILNHRKRIG
+29 
-44 KLMLAGLAA
+44 MLAGLAA
-53 SLTLSITQVQGST
+53 SLTVSITQVQGST
-66 LDTLTQEEKQTEAQI
+66 LDTLTQEEQKTEAQI
-81 ASVEVTIGETLAS
+81 ASVEVTIGETLES

-107 QIVATEESQIET
+107 QIDATEESQIET

-126 KEVIASRKEQLKTRL
+126 KALIASRKEQLKTRL
-141 VALQT
+141 VALQI

-166 VNRVYIVGQLQA
+166 INKAYVISQLQS

-183 LEAAISEEEK
+183 IKTAISEEEK
-193 LAALEEQLALEIET
+193 LVALEEQLADEIQT
-207 VKAAESRLNS
+207 VKAAESRLKS

-232 LSENQTVLSQVKT
+232 LSDNQTVLSQVKT

-253 LAAEEAQAKADAVAA
+253 LAAEEAQANADAEAVAVAA
-268 KAAEEQQIA
+268 KAAEEQQLA
-277 EASSAAAVAA
+277 ESSSAVAVAESASSAA
-287 VAAVAQS
+287 S
-294 ASSVQAPVSQITDS
+294 SSVQAPVSQITDS
-308 SVAAVEAAPIVTVTT
+308 SVAAVVTAPVVTVTA

-360 LSINP
+360 LSVNP
-365 TVIAVD
+365 MVIAVD

-379 LVSVPGYGIAIAGD
+379 LVNVPGYGIAIAGD
-393 TGGAIIG
+393 TGGAIVG

-408 DLNAALA
+408 NLNAALA